1 MYTAQT
7 VSGSYAEFCVAKEG
21 HTFKLP
27 EGLTFAEGAALGIP
41 YFTAYRALFLESVSS
56 IRRATFTLLFIASVA
71 TVRYAMTHTRLTAL
85 CPGLPG

>member
-1 MYTAQT
+1 VYTAQT
-7 VSGSYAEFCVAKEG
+7 LSGSYAEFCVAKEG

-56 IRRATFTLLFIASVA
+56 IRRATFTLLGTCPLVHPNCFSLR
-71 TVRYAMTHTRLTAL
+71 VRVMLL
-85 CPGLPG
+85 